1 MNVRTW
7 PGMSSFPSLPSVN
20 TRLNR
25 VLAVRIVLFSSLV
38 AVLTTIAQLWSD
50 YRLNVGQL
58 TDQQTYIATSYV
70 DTLETSVWTL
80 NKDLIGSQVKGI
92 ARLPGISFVQVLSKA
107 GQQWQAGEPGADQV
121 IETKIE
127 LKHSYLDSQ
136 AVVIGSLVMQSD
148 LWPVYKSLAAK
159 AVRIL
164 IFNSLKTF
172 CVAAFILLLV
182 RRLITDP
189 LTRIAEHFDG
199 RPQEP
204 LQLNRNP
211 EGRADEID
219 LLAAQLTSSYGR
231 MAQSNLSLLES
242 ERQLASA
249 LSDRERLLRLETG
262 FKEALEIKVSERTAE
277 LEETVNQLKETQ
289 TVLIER
295 ERLASLGRMVAGL
308 AHEINTP
315 LGVSLTVTSAL
326 DRQRDVLRDKI
337 AAGALKRSDLDQF
350 VRDLDEGG
358 TLLQASL
365 SRTADL
371 VGNFKRVAV
380 DHGSAQRRRFEL
392 GKTLAELVETLH
404 PMLLAGQHQLSLSCP
419 EGLYL
424 ESYPA
429 PLGQVLTN
437 LVSNAVAHGFEGM
450 ERGRI
455 EIRVEAQGADMV
467 EFFFADDGC
476 GIESSLLRHIF
487 DPFVSAR
494 RGRGGAGLGLHIVH
508 NIVTGL
514 LGGTVSAHSTPG
526 QGTVFMIRIRT
537 HPEPLGE
544 LAEYGIA

>member
-1 MNVRTW
+1 
-7 PGMSSFPSLPSVN
+7 MSSLPLTPLVQ

-25 VLAVRIVLFSSLV
+25 VLALRIVLFSSLV
-38 AVLTTIAQLWSD
+38 AVLTTLAQLWTD
-50 YRLNVGQL
+50 YRHSVGQL
-58 TDQQTYIATSYV
+58 TDQQTYIQTAYL
-70 DTLETSVWTL
+70 DTLEASVWMF
-80 NKDLIGSQVKGI
+80 NQDLISSQVQGI
-92 ARLPGISFVQVLSKA
+92 ARLPGISFVQVRSKA
-107 GQQWQAGEPGADQV
+107 GQQWQAGQRSTQQV
-121 IETKIE
+121 IETTVE
-127 LKHSYLDSQ
+127 LKHSYLDSR
-136 AVVIGSLVMQSD
+136 AVVVGTLVMQSD
-148 LWPVYKSLAAK
+148 LWPVYKALGTKAAE
-159 AVRIL
+159 IL
-164 IFNSLKTF
+164 VFNSLKTF

-189 LTRIAEHFDG
+189 LARIAEHFDG

-204 LQLNRNP
+204 LKLDRHP
-211 EGRADEID
+211 DGRADEID

-231 MAQSNLSLLES
+231 LAQSNLDLLES
-242 ERQLASA
+242 ERQLAAA

-262 FKEALEIKVSERTAE
+262 FKEALEIKVGERTHE
-277 LEETVNQLKETQ
+277 LETTVSQLKETQ

-326 DRQRDVLRDKI
+326 DRQREALRGKI
-337 AAGALKRSDLDQF
+337 TAGELKRSDLDQF

-358 TLLQASL
+358 TLLNASL

-392 GKTLAELVETLH
+392 SLTLKELIETLR
-404 PMLLAGQHQLSLSCP
+404 PMLVAGHHELALHCP
-419 EGLYL
+419 EGIYL
-424 ESYPA
+424 ESYPT

-437 LVSNAVAHGFEGM
+437 LVSNAVAHGFEGKQQ
-450 ERGRI
+450 GRI
-455 EIRVEAQGADMV
+455 EIRVQEHGPDMV
-467 EFFFADDGC
+467 EFFFADDGR
-476 GIESSLLRHIF
+476 GIEPTLLRHIF